1 MGLFPGIFVDFS
13 RNSNL
18 CERKKSQ
25 SEFQMNVLIRTVFAA
40 MTRRSQL
47 SDMFV
52 VVVVLMP
59 LSIHLCLEILK
70 NLVHIELLTQFGYA
84 LGPGKRFGAS
94 VSDQL
99 AVPHFF

>member
-1 MGLFPGIFVDFS
+1 
-13 RNSNL
+13 
-18 CERKKSQ
+18 
-25 SEFQMNVLIRTVFAA
+25 MNVLIRTVFAA

-84 LGPGKRFGAS
+84 LG
-94 VSDQL
+94 L
-99 AVPHFF
+99 APITQPWEALWSLSI